1 MAVSRTTE
9 HRKSKAFWK
18 RVFGQLTRYDLVLA
32 VIPVVFALAIVAT
45 TALSVPF
52 LAALAVGAVLSSL
65 VLADALFVNPPID
78 SGSEL

>member
-18 RVFGQLTRYDLVLA
+18 RVFGQLTRYDLVLT
-32 VIPVVFALAIVAT
+32 VIPLVFALAVVAT
-45 TALSVPF
+45 ASLSVPF
-52 LAALAVGAVLSSL
+52 LAALAGSAVVSGL
-65 VLADALFVNPPID
+65 VLADALFLNPPID

>member
-1 MAVSRTTE
+1 MAVSRTSE
-9 HRKSKAFWK
+9 RRKSETPWE
-18 RVFGQLTRYDLVLA
+18 RVFGQLTRYDLVLT
-32 VIPVVFALAIVAT
+32 VIPLVFALAVVAT

-52 LAALAVGAVLSSL
+52 LVALAGGAVLSSL

>member
-9 HRKSKAFWK
+9 RRNSETLWE
-18 RVFGQLTRYDLVLA
+18 RVIGQLTRYDLVLT
-32 VIPVVFALAIVAT
+32 VIPLVFSLAVVAT

-52 LAALAVGAVLSSL
+52 LAALAGGAVVSSL